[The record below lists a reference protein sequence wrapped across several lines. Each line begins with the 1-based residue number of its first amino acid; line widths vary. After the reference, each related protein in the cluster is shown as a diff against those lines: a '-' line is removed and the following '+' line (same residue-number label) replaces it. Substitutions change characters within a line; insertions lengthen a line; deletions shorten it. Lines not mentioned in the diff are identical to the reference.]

1 MQTSDLRDIQKGKT
15 VSMEKS
21 EKKIFTKP
29 NVISFVKTVS
39 FVLVF
44 IIILQSLSAGVFS
57 KSRATTYKNR
67 FNKAY
72 SFLLEPENSLDIV
85 GIGSSNLYSAFVP
98 TTLWSNYGYTSCVIS
113 KPHQTTVESY
123 GFLKEV
129 LQTQKPK
136 VLIIET
142 DMLYEN
148 AGAFNPNGKKHGKLY
163 QTAAK
168 TRKKLDDFYN
178 NLNADEFQDT
188 VMSKFSIF
196 RFHNRWKT
204 LKPKDLQE
212 NKKNTG
218 YMAIDHG
225 YNFNNSVKA
234 AKANSNMK
242 ESDISNPVGNEDLMY
257 LKKMIQLCRENG
269 ITPLLVEMPSND
281 SWDYYKHNAV
291 AEIAEEN
298 SVQFVD
304 FNLLFDEIDFDIK
317 ADYRDG
323 GSHCNYFGAEKT
335 TNYLGELFKTDYSS
349 ELSDKRSDAAFAY
362 WYESV
367 KAFDKKYKV

>member
-1 MQTSDLRDIQKGKT
+1 
-15 VSMEKS
+15 MEKS

-218 YMAIDHG
+218 YMAVDHG

-234 AKANSNMK
+234 AKANGNMK

-335 TNYLGELFKTDYSS
+335 TNYLGELLKSDYSS
-349 ELSDKRSDAAFAY
+349 EFSDKRSDAAFAY

>member
-1 MQTSDLRDIQKGKT
+1 
-15 VSMEKS
+15 MEKS

-39 FVLVF
+39 FVLVL

-67 FNKAY
+67 FNKVY

-148 AGAFNPNGKKHGKLY
+148 AGAFNPNGKSTASFIKLRLKH
-163 QTAAK
+163 AK
-168 TRKKLDDFYN
+168 SL
-178 NLNADEFQDT
+178 
-188 VMSKFSIF
+188 MIF
-196 RFHNRWKT
+196 III
-204 LKPKDLQE
+204 LMP
-212 NKKNTG
+212 
-218 YMAIDHG
+218 M
-225 YNFNNSVKA
+225 NFR
-234 AKANSNMK
+234 
-242 ESDISNPVGNEDLMY
+242 I
-257 LKKMIQLCRENG
+257 
-269 ITPLLVEMPSND
+269 PL
-281 SWDYYKHNAV
+281 
-291 AEIAEEN
+291 
-298 SVQFVD
+298 
-304 FNLLFDEIDFDIK
+304 
-317 ADYRDG
+317 
-323 GSHCNYFGAEKT
+323 
-335 TNYLGELFKTDYSS
+335 
-349 ELSDKRSDAAFAY
+349 
-362 WYESV
+362 
-367 KAFDKKYKV
+367 